1 MENKEKENI
10 TRELMTNKG
19 YSIEAVEEEKAQ
31 DGIKQPQVEP
41 QNRKQKRLMAKKQR
55 RNQKLLEKRVMDYI
69 RKHPEAIKF
78 DIDEDKVKEVEAKE
92 NEENNER

>member
-1 MENKEKENI
+1 MEENNNVV
-10 TRELMTNKG
+10 ENMA
-19 YSIEAVEEEKAQ
+19 IEVVEEEKAQ
-31 DGIKQPQVEP
+31 DSIKQPQIEP

-92 NEENNER
+92 NEENEENKER

>member
-1 MENKEKENI
+1 MEENNKVVEN
-10 TRELMTNKG
+10 MT
-19 YSIEAVEEEKAQ
+19 IEAVEEEKAQ
-31 DGIKQPQVEP
+31 DSIKQPQIEP

-55 RNQKLLEKRVMDYI
+55 RNQKILEKRVMDYI

-92 NEENNER
+92 NEENEENNDR

>member
-78 DIDEDKVKEVEAKE
+78 DIDEDKVKEAEAKE

>member
-92 NEENNER
+92 NEENNE

>member
-10 TRELMTNKG
+10 TNEVMRENGFT
-19 YSIEAVEEEKAQ
+19 IESVEDEKSQ
-31 DGIKQPQVEP
+31 DSMKQPQIEP

-78 DIDEDKVKEVEAKE
+78 DIDEDKVKEIEAKE
-92 NEENNER
+92 NEENIND

>member
-10 TRELMTNKG
+10 TRELTTNKG

-31 DGIKQPQVEP
+31 DSIKQPQIEL

-92 NEENNER
+92 NEENNE

>member
-1 MENKEKENI
+1 
-10 TRELMTNKG
+10 
-19 YSIEAVEEEKAQ
+19 
-31 DGIKQPQVEP
+31 
-41 QNRKQKRLMAKKQR
+41 
-55 RNQKLLEKRVMDYI
+55 MDYI

>member
-55 RNQKLLEKRVMDYI
+55 RNQKILEKRVMDYI

-92 NEENNER
+92 NEENNE